1 MYGVRV
7 GKAEGQGKDRELT
20 PRYQFAVAPLFRSL
34 VTSIALARFVLQD
47 ELVPQFTAA
56 TLMGRTSPINWVC

>member
-1 MYGVRV
+1 MEADL
-7 GKAEGQGKDRELT
+7 K
-20 PRYQFAVAPLFRSL
+20 RYQFAVAPLFRSL

-56 TLMGRTSPINWVC
+56 TLMGRTSECKA